1 MYLSLIFCHFIHC
14 WPPKKKKC
22 ALTCSSETCKS
33 SVKTWKTDSFEFV
46 ELNFGMII
54 YNLLVFRLCGLFK
67 NGWIWRTQVD
77 VLSFRLQVS
86 DTSQVYFCIL
96 FKFLPLSNFNP
107 QISKSDYEVY
117 GNIHFE
123 SPWRRWQSLGRG
135 HLQCKPFT
143 LMHFPTNQ

>member
-14 WPPKKKKC
+14 WPQKKKRKKKC
-22 ALTCSSETCKS
+22 ALTCSNETCKS
-33 SVKTWKTDSFEFV
+33 GVKTWKTDLFEFV

-67 NGWIWRTQVD
+67 NGWIWRTRVD
-77 VLSFRLQVS
+77 VLSCRLQGS
-86 DTSQVYFCIL
+86 NTSQVW
-96 FKFLPLSNFNP
+96 
-107 QISKSDYEVY
+107 DDEVY